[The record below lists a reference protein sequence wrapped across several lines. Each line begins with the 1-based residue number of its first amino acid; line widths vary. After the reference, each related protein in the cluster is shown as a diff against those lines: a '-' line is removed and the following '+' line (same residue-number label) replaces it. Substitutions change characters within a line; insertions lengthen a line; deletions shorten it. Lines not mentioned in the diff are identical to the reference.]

1 VALEGAAAEAQ
12 EVRQIAPQLF
22 APVYRDPNAPA
33 HKPPPAP
40 TSPPPAK
47 PSPSAAASR
56 PPAPAPI
63 PSREKPFGICEPSAN
78 DFVVCLGAALS
89 LADRAVDDAERAV
102 LASLGGRPGVN
113 PLIAETAARSLKAAD
128 DAWRI
133 LRDRECNDLP
143 LIEAGLEGSIY
154 ERRLRCRL
162 RRDIDRVEFL
172 RVRYGPQG

>member
-1 VALEGAAAEAQ
+1 M
-12 EVRQIAPQLF
+12 F

-33 HKPPPAP
+33 HKPPPAARRARACGEAS
-40 TSPPPAK
+40 TAAK
-47 PSPSAAASR
+47 PRRPLAAA
-56 PPAPAPI
+56 I
-63 PSREKPFGICEPSAN
+63 VPSRDRPFGACDPGAN

-89 LADRAVDDAERAV
+89 LADRAVEDGERAV

-143 LIEAGLEGSIY
+143 LIEAGLDGSLY

-162 RRDIDRVEFL
+162 RRDIDRAEFL
-172 RVRYGPQG
+172 RERYGPPE